1 MLANTNSQNIVRNE
15 LSFTTNEIRIYPKRD
30 HRSSAIAFRFELH
43 GCPNSKYTYNSMIEI

>member
-43 GCPNSKYTYNSMIEI
+43 GCPNSKYTYNTMIEI